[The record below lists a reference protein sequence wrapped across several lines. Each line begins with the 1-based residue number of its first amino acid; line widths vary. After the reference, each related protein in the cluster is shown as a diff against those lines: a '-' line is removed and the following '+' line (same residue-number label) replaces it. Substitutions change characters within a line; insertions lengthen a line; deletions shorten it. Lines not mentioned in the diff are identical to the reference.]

1 MKWIAALLLA
11 ALPFIALPLVAMAG
25 VEDDGEA
32 VILLAKPDMP
42 DPRFART
49 VVLVTFPQDTG
60 PMGVVLNR
68 PLDLQLG
75 KLLSADRPELTDLA
89 DTLYSGGPVEPSGIL
104 FVFRAPEHP
113 LRALPVIGDV
123 YLSGDGK
130 VFERLAGEGTDPK
143 ARRFYAGFA
152 GWAEG
157 QLDNEIAEDGWFVIP
172 VTEEILFGMPV
183 EGMWEALVKRAMGA
197 RAGR

>member
-1 MKWIAALLLA
+1 MQWIAALLLA
-11 ALPFIALPLVAMAG
+11 ALPFVSFAG

-75 KLLSADRPELTDLA
+75 TLLGTDRPELAGVT

-104 FVFRAPEHP
+104 FVFHAAEHP

-130 VFERLAGEGTDPK
+130 VFERLAAEVTDPK
-143 ARRFYAGFA
+143 ARRFYAGYA

-157 QLDNEIAEDGWFVIP
+157 QLDSEIEEDGWFVIP

-183 EGMWEALVKRAMGA
+183 EGMWEELVKRAMGA